1 MLKKHFKLLIFI
13 LIIFII
19 FLIYKTNHKNYLTY
33 IPLGDGYAQGK
44 NSYGIIDYGYG
55 DYLKDKIKEG
65 EKLKFYTKEFTS
77 NDATITSL
85 IDTIIINKKMA
96 YKNTKYNV
104 RQLLREADI
113 VTLSI
118 GLNDLIYQFA
128 IEQQLTEENYHN
140 ILKKITSDYNKLLKE
155 IKKYYPKTIYII
167 GYPNIPNASPN
178 LKKGLEYLNK
188 FLSKKKDIIYI
199 KTTKIITEK
208 DFKNPTSYYI
218 SNEGYQKIAR
228 EVIKKLAK
236 EKNI

>member
-33 IPLGDGYAQGK
+33 IPLGDGYAQGQ
-44 NSYGIIDYGYG
+44 NSYGIIDYGYS

-77 NDATITSL
+77 KDASITSL
-85 IDTIIINKKMA
+85 TDTIIINQKMT

-167 GYPNIPNASPN
+167 GYPNIPNVSSN

>member
-65 EKLKFYTKEFTS
+65 E
-77 NDATITSL
+77 
-85 IDTIIINKKMA
+85 IINQKMD

-155 IKKYYPKTIYII
+155 IKKYYPKTLYII